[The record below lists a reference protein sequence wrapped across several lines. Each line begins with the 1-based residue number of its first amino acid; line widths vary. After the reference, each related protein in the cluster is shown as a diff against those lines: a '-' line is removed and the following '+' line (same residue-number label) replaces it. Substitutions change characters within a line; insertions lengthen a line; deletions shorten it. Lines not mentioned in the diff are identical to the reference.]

1 MEKQLQKLQCII
13 EMALN
18 VEESKLRIISLE
30 KTAKND
36 EINRLD
42 ELSIDRTRSLN
53 EKGGTDHALFCGV
66 DINWRKWQQ
75 LEKTVLNTQLA
86 ALRAEHEIQWQITK
100 KAFGKNEVAIRLLEK
115 ATAKRAKKQCL

>member
-66 DINWRKWQQ
+66 DSNWTKWQQ
-75 LEKTVLNTQLA
+75 KEKIALNTQLA
-86 ALRAEHEIQWQITK
+86 ILRAEHDIQWRVTK
-100 KAFGKNEVAIRLLEK
+100 KAFGKNEVIIRLLEK
-115 ATAKRAKKQCL
+115 AAKKRVKK